1 MLRNSSLA
9 LKLILFFLL
18 SSILIFSIIFAYNY
32 YYSREM
38 ILRTQDSD
46 AMNLAQVSV
55 ERIEG
60 TLNSIEKVTEGQARF
75 LENASY
81 SQEELLTLIRT
92 TVEHNPEIYGCTI
105 AFEPYGV
112 DPKNRSFAPYY
123 YKNNGRLQFADL
135 SRESYSYTQ
144 ADWYQ
149 IPKELK
155 TPQWSEPY
163 FDEGGG
169 NILMATYSVP
179 FFQNQGGQRTFRG
192 VVTADVSLEWLE
204 EIVSAIKIL
213 KTGYGF
219 LISKNGTLVTHPAQ
233 EMIMN
238 ETLFGIAEERGDP
251 RLREIG
257 RKMINGNAGRVPF
270 RDILS
275 GKECRMYYTPIPSNG
290 WSLAVLFPVQELM
303 ADIDRLNQTM
313 IILVLAGLSLLS
325 LAVIFISRTITRPLR
340 VMAKATEAIAKG
352 DLDSELSNIQSGDE
366 VGKMAQAFVTMQHSL
381 KEYIRKLT
389 VTTAAKE
396 RIESELSIAREIQM
410 SILPK
415 NFPPFPDQPEFDL
428 YAVIEPAREVGGDFY
443 DFFKI
448 DRNHLCFVMADVS
461 GKGVPASL
469 FMAVTKTL
477 VKATAKEGITPAE
490 ILTQVNN
497 DLAEGNEASMFVTL
511 FCGILNI
518 ETGEILFANAGHNPP
533 LLITKQ
539 GQVSY
544 LEGASGLVLG
554 AMEGIT
560 YQGDRLQLESGE
572 SLFLYTDGVTEAMD
586 LGENLFSEERLQQ
599 ELSRLTQ
606 KPIQEILE
614 TLLERVKAF
623 SREAPQSDD
632 ITMMVLQYRGHEFPQ
647 SRDLKKP

>member
-1 MLRNSSLA
+1 
-9 LKLILFFLL
+9 
-18 SSILIFSIIFAYNY
+18 
-32 YYSREM
+32 
-38 ILRTQDSD
+38 
-46 AMNLAQVSV
+46 
-55 ERIEG
+55 
-60 TLNSIEKVTEGQARF
+60 
-75 LENASY
+75 
-81 SQEELLTLIRT
+81 
-92 TVEHNPEIYGCTI
+92 
-105 AFEPYGV
+105 
-112 DPKNRSFAPYY
+112 
-123 YKNNGRLQFADL
+123 
-135 SRESYSYTQ
+135 
-144 ADWYQ
+144 
-149 IPKELK
+149 
-155 TPQWSEPY
+155 
-163 FDEGGG
+163 
-169 NILMATYSVP
+169 
-179 FFQNQGGQRTFRG
+179 
-192 VVTADVSLEWLE
+192 
-204 EIVSAIKIL
+204 
-213 KTGYGF
+213 
-219 LISKNGTLVTHPAQ
+219 
-233 EMIMN
+233 
-238 ETLFGIAEERGDP
+238 
-251 RLREIG
+251 
-257 RKMINGNAGRVPF
+257 
-270 RDILS
+270 
-275 GKECRMYYTPIPSNG
+275 MYYTPIPSNG